1 MSLLAVLQI
10 VFCPVL
16 LFLRQHSCYGIPA
29 TDDKSKYKKVS
40 WTFLMINRSGISASF
55 DRRIMCQRN
64 LLWWSSIF
72 RLTGLTQVF
81 SSRLTSS
88 SRTATPS
95 GWRSSRPGRSTTT
108 TQPSTSLTR
117 SGIYEIFLFIYL
129 KSNLYMKTRQFSW
142 LEVKFVISL
151 KSFHSLQNVSVWIS
165 PLTVGTQD
173 TVREGSGQLKAVLE
187 GLDSRSWRGSTACGV
202 GLPVHVDQIGPG
214 GVHRVVQQAEHLQ
227 HHVSRDGSRLWSI
240 GVSRQINLVWGEQN
254 VYFLNWNI
262 GMLRVEW

>member
-64 LLWWSSIF
+64 LLWRSSIF

-81 SSRLTSS
+81 SSRRTSS

-95 GWRSSRPGRSTTT
+95 GWRSSHPGRSTTT

-142 LEVKFVISL
+142 LEVKFVISWRAFIL
-151 KSFHSLQNVSVWIS
+151 YRMYPCGCLLS
-165 PLTVGTQD
+165 
-173 TVREGSGQLKAVLE
+173 QLVHKTRLGK
-187 GLDSRSWRGSTACGV
+187 GLDSWRQCW
-202 GLPVHVDQIGPG
+202 
-214 GVHRVVQQAEHLQ
+214 RV
-227 HHVSRDGSRLWSI
+227 
-240 GVSRQINLVWGEQN
+240 
-254 VYFLNWNI
+254 
-262 GMLRVEW
+262 

>member
-40 WTFLMINRSGISASF
+40 WTFLMINVSGISASF

-81 SSRLTSS
+81 SSRRTSS

-142 LEVKFVISL
+142 LEVKVEPLQFSYLTIKLCISDQVL
-151 KSFHSLQNVSVWIS
+151 QTFSTSSGVTRLEIEVSFN
-165 PLTVGTQD
+165 
-173 TVREGSGQLKAVLE
+173 R
-187 GLDSRSWRGSTACGV
+187 
-202 GLPVHVDQIGPG
+202 
-214 GVHRVVQQAEHLQ
+214 
-227 HHVSRDGSRLWSI
+227 
-240 GVSRQINLVWGEQN
+240 
-254 VYFLNWNI
+254 F
-262 GMLRVEW
+262 